1 MVKLALIFPAF
12 SIFEKQSFDFLMK
25 SVKGTVNIKLSNTAH
40 IIQLLIYMLDSIVPI
55 MIWYELGNMHTPT
68 PLN

>member
-1 MVKLALIFPAF
+1 MVKLALIFPPF
-12 SIFEKQSFDFLMK
+12 SIFERQSFDFLMK
-25 SVKGTVNIKLSNTAH
+25 SVMGTVDIKLSNTAH

-55 MIWYELGNMHTPT
+55 MIWYELGNIYTPT